1 MHGGIYVPP
10 TRKIDYA
17 NMHVLDNYVYMG
29 LIHVYHA
36 TSLCWQAT
44 YLLCMIKYLCCMPS

>member
-17 NMHVLDNYVYMG
+17 NMHLLDNYVYMG

-36 TSLCWQAT
+36 TSLC
-44 YLLCMIKYLCCMPS
+44 